1 MRARWFLFKKEF
13 ARKNSFSRSKHSPC
27 NMKSRTGNYNTIPTN
42 GNQTNVQIKMVES
55 ALRELDLEIRGAL
68 KVQAGSDSASE
79 SFKLVVESM
88 AQLAKQKKE
97 LNQ

>member
-1 MRARWFLFKKEF
+1 
-13 ARKNSFSRSKHSPC
+13 
-27 NMKSRTGNYNTIPTN
+27 
-42 GNQTNVQIKMVES
+42 MVES